1 MNGAMCLVAEWGR
14 HDGCLPGVAALV
26 VGTAMNGSAKGSRA
40 GRVPVQLLLWPV
52 LADFERAP
60 LQ

>member
-1 MNGAMCLVAEWGR
+1 
-14 HDGCLPGVAALV
+14 VAALV
-26 VGTAMNGSAKGSRA
+26 VGTAMNGCAKGSRA